1 MCKSRVSGEAIGL
14 TERNTIKHSNKKVTS
29 QLLEITCIY
38 FKLVRVE
45 SIAIGVMKK
54 RFIAPNGK
62 GGSGRRRQANVT
74 GVLNFSFIEYSSKKE
89 KS

>member
-38 FKLVRVE
+38 FQLVRVE
-45 SIAIGVMKK
+45 SCNTSDEKKDSSRLIAKV
-54 RFIAPNGK
+54 
-62 GGSGRRRQANVT
+62 
-74 GVLNFSFIEYSSKKE
+74 VLVEGDKPT
-89 KS
+89 